1 MKEIVLKLY
10 EFDDLSKDSQERI
23 IERER
28 WNVME
33 QCMDAYDIDYKK
45 SMEAFEDLTDTKVY
59 GWEVGYERYDF
70 SYEFKYNDPIY
81 EHPTDYN
88 RDIFPKNL
96 CDKLLFRY
104 INNNIMPHITKGK
117 YYSTGKYI
125 DGKYNYKC
133 RRSRVILGYEDNCPL
148 TGMCYDYYLLKPII
162 DYYDTWKEQDFINR
176 YKNVQESI
184 VKAMDKAL
192 ERAIGNKVIDF
203 EKCEGNYLD
212 VYPLIG
218 AVLQKE
224 LRSVLGENVNK
235 SISRNMKIKATK
247 YRSDYRVW
255 LDYAGDYRN
264 ENIE

>member
-1 MKEIVLKLY
+1 MKTINLTVFS
-10 EFDDLSKDSQERI
+10 FDELSENVQKKI

-33 QCMDAYDIDYKK
+33 QCMDAYGIDYKK
-45 SMEAFEDLTDTKVY
+45 SMKAFMKVM
-59 GWEVGYERYDF
+59 
-70 SYEFKYNDPIY
+70 N
-81 EHPTDYN
+81 
-88 RDIFPKNL
+88 IFCK
-96 CDKLLFRY
+96 K
-104 INNNIMPHITKGK
+104 HIKME
-117 YYSTGKYI
+117 
-125 DGKYNYKC
+125 N
-133 RRSRVILGYEDNCPL
+133 
-148 TGMCYDYYLLKPII
+148 
-162 DYYDTWKEQDFINR
+162 KEQDFINR

-192 ERAIGNKVIDF
+192 ERAIGNKAIDF

-212 VYPLIG
+212 IYPLIG

-247 YRSDYRVW
+247 YRNDYRVW

>member
-10 EFDDLSKDSQERI
+10 EFDELSKDSQERI

-70 SYEFKYNDPIY
+70 SYEFKYKDPIY
-81 EHPTDYN
+81 EHPTDYH
-88 RDIFPKNL
+88 RDIFPENL
-96 CDKLLFRY
+96 CGKLLFRY

-162 DYYDTWKEQDFINR
+162 DYYDTWCTYPDDFVVQYQLVQRYFLLDIICLMMAAWLLSLVDWSLSKRLSRNTRRSEQ
-176 YKNVQESI
+176 
-184 VKAMDKAL
+184 A
-192 ERAIGNKVIDF
+192 
-203 EKCEGNYLD
+203 C
-212 VYPLIG
+212 LIG
-218 AVLQKE
+218 MF
-224 LRSVLGENVNK
+224 GEYLEV
-235 SISRNMKIKATK
+235 
-247 YRSDYRVW
+247 
-255 LDYAGDYRN
+255 
-264 ENIE
+264 